1 MFLRL
6 KTASNSSC
14 IFTIKSIPAVKK
26 LESSPPSTSAQAGDA
41 CKLHTDG
48 VTQGSSRLTE
58 KQSRIAVKER
68 ERERKTAQGE
78 Q

>member
-1 MFLRL
+1 M
-6 KTASNSSC
+6 
-14 IFTIKSIPAVKK
+14 KK

-58 KQSRIAVKER
+58 KQSRMAVKER
-68 ERERKTAQGE
+68 EGERKSAQGE

>member
-6 KTASNSSC
+6 KTASNSTC

-26 LESSPPSTSAQAGDA
+26 LESSPSSTSAEAGDA

-58 KQSRIAVKER
+58 KQSRIAVKESK
-68 ERERKTAQGE
+68 RERKTAQGE